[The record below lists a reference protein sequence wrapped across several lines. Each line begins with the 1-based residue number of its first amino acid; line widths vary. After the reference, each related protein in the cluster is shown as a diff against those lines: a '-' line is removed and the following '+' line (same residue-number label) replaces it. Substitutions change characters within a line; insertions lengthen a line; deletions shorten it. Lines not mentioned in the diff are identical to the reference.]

1 MTRQIFLRLVGMFR
15 GQERSFDY
23 GPHNSARYDVCS
35 GPHPADRS
43 SAKLNCSLPS
53 TAALCMYWAHVMAL
67 RRLAA
72 L

>member
-23 GPHNSARYDVCS
+23 GPHNSARYDVCG

-43 SAKLNCSLPS
+43 FTTLGPDSQLVCE
-53 TAALCMYWAHVMAL
+53 
-67 RRLAA
+67 
-72 L
+72 